1 MKKLNIL
8 LSVIALIF
16 ISNVSFG
23 QTVLWTEDFEGAPN
37 WTLANSTGVND
48 ADANIWVIS
57 DAEGGVA
64 PPGCGTA
71 NNGNQT
77 LHVGCQGAWC
87 LGAGAAYD
95 AGDGGAGFIF
105 ATTNVRAQYNA
116 AINTTGQTNLS
127 LNFDWIGIG
136 EVGDDFATLQYSID
150 GGVTWID
157 IQVMTGGTT
166 CGSGQGQW
174 ANSIIALPIAC
185 ENQADL
191 RFAFN
196 WQNSNN
202 GAGTD
207 PSFAVNDM
215 ELTTPSVGTSVT
227 ADFNADNMTICQGQ
241 TITFTDASTA
251 SGTTI
256 NSWVWNFDVN
266 SVGGASPS
274 TAATQGPHTITY
286 NTAGTFDVELTV
298 GDGTISD
305 TKSIQVTVN
314 ASVNAGADNT
324 ANVCTNG
331 GSTTLDLNTL
341 LSGADAGGTWT
352 ETSGTP
358 SGQFTVGTGMF
369 DGNGL
374 TIGNTYTFDYTVT
387 GTAPCP
393 NDVATMT
400 ITIIDCS
407 SGSVTSD
414 FNADNMTICQGQ
426 TITFTDASTASGT
439 TINSWNWT
447 FNSGTP
453 ATAATQ
459 GPHTITYNTAGTFDV
474 TLVVGDG
481 TLSDTKT
488 IQVTVNTAANAGPDN
503 TANVCT
509 NGSNTTLDLNT
520 LLSGGAV
527 AGTGAWTETSAIPSG
542 QFNSVPGGIDG
553 SGLTIGNVYT
563 FDYTVPG
570 TPPCPDDI
578 STMTITIIDCS
589 SGNITS
595 NFTMNP
601 TTICQG
607 ESITF
612 TDASTASGTT
622 INSWNWTFNSG
633 TPATAGTQG
642 PHTITYNTAGT
653 FDVVLTAS
661 DGTLS
666 DTKTLQVV
674 VNPAPTVTA
683 TANPSTTLCT
693 GDQVTLTGGGASTY
707 TWDNG
712 VTEGTAFAV
721 NTQGTTTYTVTGT
734 DANGCTNT
742 ASVTLTVADCAPLIA
757 GFSFQDDICVG
768 DCITF
773 TDTSSGNPVSWLW
786 DFGSNAT
793 PSTSTD
799 QDPGTVCFNTV
810 GVQQVQ
816 LTITDAGGNSVSAT
830 NNLTVHDVPTV
841 YAVLDTVI
849 DLGGNVDLIASSP
862 NFGNYQW
869 TPDTYYID
877 CDTCAVTFATP
888 ALDVDY
894 IVVFTDP
901 NGCTAQ
907 DTVSVIVNFIEGIG
921 VPQAFSP
928 NGDGHND
935 LLVVKGLGI
944 DKMVFKIYNRYGE
957 LVFESHEQTFG
968 WDGTYKGKDENPGV
982 FTWVLEYHLLNGS
995 AKVVSGNTT
1004 LIR

>member
-16 ISNVSFG
+16 ISNLSFG
-23 QTVLWTEDFEGAPN
+23 QTVLWTEDFEGVPN
-37 WTLANSTGVND
+37 WTLSNSTGVND
-48 ADANIWVIS
+48 ADPNVWEIN
-57 DAEGGVA
+57 DAEGGVL
-64 PPGCGTA
+64 PPGCGTGG
-71 NNGNQT
+71 NGNAT
-77 LHVGCQGAWC
+77 LHVTCSGLLCGFLGTGA
-87 LGAGAAYD
+87 LYNAGNTSN
-95 AGDGGAGFIF
+95 I
-105 ATTNVRAQYNA
+105 RAQYNS
-116 AINTTGQTNLS
+116 AISTVGQTNLS
-127 LNFDWIGIG
+127 LNFDWIGVG

-150 GGVTWID
+150 GGVTWVDLQIYS
-157 IQVMTGGTT
+157 GGAV
-166 CGSGQGQW
+166 CGGQGQW
-174 ANSIIALPIAC
+174 ANSIIALPVAC

-196 WQNSNN
+196 WHNSNN
-202 GAGTD
+202 NAGSD

-215 ELTTPSVGTSVT
+215 ELTTPSASTSIT
-227 ADFNADNMTICQGQ
+227 SDFNADNMTICQGS

-256 NSWVWNFDVN
+256 NSWAWNFDAT
-266 SVGGASPS
+266 SVGGVSPS
-274 TAATQGPHTITY
+274 TANTQGPHTVTY
-286 NTAGTFDVELTV
+286 NTAGTFDVTLVV
-298 GDGTISD
+298 GDGTLSD
-305 TKSIQVTVN
+305 TKTIQVTVN
-314 ASVNAGADNT
+314 ASANAGPNNT

-358 SGQFTVGTGMF
+358 SGQFTAGTGIF

-407 SGSVTSD
+407 SGSVTAD
-414 FNADNMTICQGQ
+414 FNADNITICQGSTITFTDASTASGTTINSWNWTFNSGSPSSGGTQGPHTITYSSVGTFDVTLEVGDGTLSDTKTIQVTVNAVANAGPNNTSNVCTNGGSTTLDLNTLLSGADAGGTWTETSGTPSGQFTAGTGMFDGNGLTIGNTYTFDYTVTGTAPCPNDVATMTISIIDCSSGNVTANFNADNITICQGQ

-453 ATAATQ
+453 STANTQ
-459 GPHTITYNTAGTFDV
+459 GPHTITYSSAGTFDV

-488 IQVTVNTAANAGPDN
+488 TQVTVNA
-503 TANVCT
+503 
-509 NGSNTTLDLNT
+509 
-520 LLSGGAV
+520 
-527 AGTGAWTETSAIPSG
+527 
-542 QFNSVPGGIDG
+542 
-553 SGLTIGNVYT
+553 
-563 FDYTVPG
+563 
-570 TPPCPDDI
+570 
-578 STMTITIIDCS
+578 
-589 SGNITS
+589 
-595 NFTMNP
+595 
-601 TTICQG
+601 
-607 ESITF
+607 
-612 TDASTASGTT
+612 
-622 INSWNWTFNSG
+622 
-633 TPATAGTQG
+633 
-642 PHTITYNTAGT
+642 
-653 FDVVLTAS
+653 
-661 DGTLS
+661 
-666 DTKTLQVV
+666 
-674 VNPAPTVTA
+674 APTVTA

-707 TWDNG
+707 VWDNG
-712 VTEGTAFAV
+712 VTDGVAFPV
-721 NTQGTTTYTVTGT
+721 NTPGSNTYNVTGT

-742 ASVTLTVADCAPLIA
+742 ASVTLTVSDCAPLIA

-816 LTITDAGGNSVSAT
+816 LTITDAGGSSVSAT

-841 YAVLDTVI
+841 YAELDTVI
-849 DLGGNVDLIASSP
+849 DLGGNVDLIAVSP

-877 CDTCAVTFATP
+877 CDTCATTFATP

-894 IVVFTDP
+894 IVIFTDP

-907 DTVSVIVNFIEGIG
+907 DTVHVIVNFIEGIG